1 MPVLYRMAQVRSPG
15 AEYPRKP
22 ILFEIGKR
30 RTSIDRRPSM
40 TQFEASQSPS
50 SLHGKVAL
58 ITGGSQGIGAAIALQ
73 FVRKGIAAL
82 AITYAT
88 NSKGAENTLAE
99 CLAISPSLKAVA
111 IQADVLDPSIGPNLV
126 SRTVEGLGTERIDI
140 VVNNAAVLDTALL
153 QPFAGTTPDTFNK
166 MMQGNVFAPMSIV
179 NSTLHYFPPKGGR
192 VINIS
197 SIAGK
202 LANDDPIL
210 TYGASKAALES
221 ITRSLGLVLG
231 SKTGATFNSVSVGP
245 TRSGATLA
253 AAETFGQALI
263 DKAVEAMTAEKRIGV
278 PEDVA
283 FVVGFLASE
292 EARWINGQL
301 IPANGGHKELLAAQ
315 G

>member
-1 MPVLYRMAQVRSPG
+1 
-15 AEYPRKP
+15 
-22 ILFEIGKR
+22 
-30 RTSIDRRPSM
+30 M
-40 TQFEASQSPS
+40 TQSEAPQSPS

-73 FVRKGIAAL
+73 LVRKGLAAL

-99 CLAISPSLKAVA
+99 CRAISPSLKAIA
-111 IQADVLDPSIGPNLV
+111 IQADLLDPSIGPNLA
-126 SRTVEGLGTERIDI
+126 SRTVEGLDTERIDI
-140 VVNNAAVLDTALL
+140 VVNNAAVLDMAVM
-153 QPFAGTTPDTFNK
+153 QPFSGTTLETFHK
-166 MMQGNVFAPMSIV
+166 MMQGNVFAPMSII
-179 NSTLHYFPPKGGR
+179 NSTLPYLPPKGGR

-197 SIAGK
+197 SVSGK
-202 LANDDPIL
+202 LANVDPVL

-221 ITRSLGLVLG
+221 ITRSLALILGL
-231 SKTGATFNSVSVGP
+231 KTGATFNSVSVGP

-253 AAETFGQALI
+253 AAEAFGQSMI
-263 DKAVEAMTAEKRIGV
+263 DNAVAPITAEKRIGL
-278 PEDVA
+278 PEDIA

-301 IPANGGHKELLAAQ
+301 IPANGGYKDLLAAQ